1 MSRLLNLC
9 VGCMSGR
16 SIKQSDDKLEFLC
29 EQMEDLSVDLADVNA
44 NVRAVGKDVSRLRE
58 DVESVKKNI
67 ETVLENQAMLVALF
81 KEGTARR
88 RRRRRRAVMVQRTLI
103 DTAALSLYRAGAAD
117 ICDRLDALKAQVEQG
132 FESVIS
138 TIQNADAVRV
148 AREFKAKLNSL
159 TLAYNPL
166 VEDVISFA
174 KHGSQGLSDF
184 AREDADKAEM
194 RADDLYSWAQTFV
207 PTGGGQAAL
216 SKHAKMELMP
226 YIVAMAYAVRV
237 KLDAH
242 LVRSCVLSDAK
253 RGAYLQRARKIV
265 DDFVRVL
272 QAALAAVVTNTSLVE
287 IALDCYQPIATYVT
301 LMAALRASVDT
312 MLATERGPGSRKIAL
327 WDDGLGGI
335 R

>member
-9 VGCMSGR
+9 VECMSGRSIDR

-29 EQMEDLSVDLADVNA
+29 EQMEDLSVDLSDVNKS
-44 NVRAVGKDVSRLRE
+44 VRAVGKDV
-58 DVESVKKNI
+58 ESVKRNI

-88 RRRRRRAVMVQRTLI
+88 RRAAVRMQRTLI
-103 DTAALSLYRAGAAD
+103 GTPALSLHRAGAAD

-242 LVRSCVLSDAK
+242 LVRSCLLSEVK
-253 RGAYLQRARKIV
+253 RGPYLKRAHGIV
-265 DDFVRVL
+265 DDFARVL

>member
-1 MSRLLNLC
+1 M
-9 VGCMSGR
+9 
-16 SIKQSDDKLEFLC
+16 
-29 EQMEDLSVDLADVNA
+29 
-44 NVRAVGKDVSRLRE
+44 
-58 DVESVKKNI
+58 
-67 ETVLENQAMLVALF
+67 
-81 KEGTARR
+81 
-88 RRRRRRAVMVQRTLI
+88 
-103 DTAALSLYRAGAAD
+103 
-117 ICDRLDALKAQVEQG
+117 EQG

-138 TIQNADAVRV
+138 TIENEKAVRV
-148 AREFKAKLNSL
+148 AREFKAMLNSL
-159 TLAYNPL
+159 TLAYTPL
-166 VEDVISFA
+166 VEDVISLA
-174 KHGSQGLSDF
+174 KQGSQGLSDL
-184 AREDADKAEM
+184 AREDAVNAEM
-194 RADDLYSWAQTFV
+194 RADNLYAWAQTFV
-207 PTGGGQAAL
+207 PSGGGQATL
-216 SKHAKMELMP
+216 SKRAKVEQMP
-226 YIVAMAYAVRV
+226 YVVAMAYAVRV

-242 LVRSCVLSDAK
+242 LVRSCVLSGAK